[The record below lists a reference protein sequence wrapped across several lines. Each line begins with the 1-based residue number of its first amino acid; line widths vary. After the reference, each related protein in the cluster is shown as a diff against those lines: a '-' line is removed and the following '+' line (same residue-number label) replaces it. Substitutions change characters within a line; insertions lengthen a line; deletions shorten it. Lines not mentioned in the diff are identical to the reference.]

1 MVYRLVTH
9 PLTITHVLST
19 GTARRAEKALCFRW
33 CEFLAS
39 ILAEWLKQ
47 DKSNFN
53 ATLTTL
59 PSLLIPVFFVG
70 APGWAATPLLLSD
83 NSAILVYSVRLGQA
97 VLERLLSGRCLFE
110 NPRFF
115 TQGAYSDISGATSRD
130 GGVRER
136 VGRTLQFHGGGNNP
150 RRSEDCQN
158 RTPASLA
165 TSIEVHKLGPGLQAI
180 PAPEKVT
187 ELSVSPLGEGPISPA
202 LTYARSSVYFEAG
215 YAQRASYFAERPP
228 ECPLP
233 GAFLDLYQREA
244 LLRDSR
250 SLREDSRSLRE
261 RERSV
266 VRPAFAESG
275 SKNRLS
281 QASQR

>member
-1 MVYRLVTH
+1 LRL
-9 PLTITHVLST
+9 
-19 GTARRAEKALCFRW
+19 RRFCHSDNVAVAPDPR
-33 CEFLAS
+33 FLF
-39 ILAEWLKQ
+39 I
-47 DKSNFN
+47 
-53 ATLTTL
+53 
-59 PSLLIPVFFVG
+59 G

-115 TQGAYSDISGATSRD
+115 TQDAYSDISGATPRD

-165 TSIEVHKLGPGLQAI
+165 TSIEVHKLVHKLGPGLQAI

-202 LTYARSSVYFEAG
+202 LTYARPSVYFEAG
-215 YAQRASYFAERPP
+215 YAQRRVQVTSRKDHRSALCQEHFLIATSGKRSYEIHGRCGRIHGRCANGNV
-228 ECPLP
+228 PL
-233 GAFLDLYQREA
+233 
-244 LLRDSR
+244 
-250 SLREDSRSLRE
+250 
-261 RERSV
+261 
-266 VRPAFAESG
+266 
-275 SKNRLS
+275 
-281 QASQR
+281 